1 MWVSS
6 VDLSNFRNYELAQL
20 TLQPGAI
27 LLFGENGE
35 GKTNLLE
42 ALHFASSLESHR
54 VAGYQSLIQEK
65 AKSSQIAL
73 RVNSAARE
81 LLIGFEL
88 NKDKTNRYFL
98 NGNQVRK
105 SHEILGVLSSVLFA
119 PEDLDLVRRDP
130 ADRRAFL
137 DEAVI
142 QLKPRMAGV
151 KQDYDRVLKQRN
163 ALLKSAKSVKNPDLT
178 TLDIWDEQLVRL
190 GVEIILQRLA
200 LIELLKPL
208 LQDFYQKL
216 SAKAEAIEIKLVS
229 AIGDDDELSELPTK
243 PSELADL
250 FHEKL
255 RQLRDRELDRGI
267 TLVGPHRD
275 EMLILK
281 DSLPARSHA
290 SQGEAW
296 SLALGLKL
304 ALAQLLREASTTG
317 DPVLLLDDVFA
328 VLDVGRRTRLLEFV
342 LGFEQVIVTAADRAM
357 APEISWAK
365 VFEVRGG
372 VIGSED

>member
-6 VDLSNFRNYELAQL
+6 VDISAFRNYELAQISL
-20 TLQPGAI
+20 TPGAT
-27 LLFGENGE
+27 LLYGENGE

-42 ALHFASSLESHR
+42 AIHFASSLESHR
-54 VAGYQSLIQEK
+54 VAGYQSLIKDQTQT
-65 AKSSQIAL
+65 SQLAI
-73 RVNSAARE
+73 RVNSASRE

-88 NKDKTNRYFL
+88 NRDKPNRNFL

-105 SHEILGVLSSVLFA
+105 THEILGVLSSVLFA

-130 ADRRAFL
+130 SDRRAFL
-137 DEAVI
+137 DEAII
-142 QLKPRMAGV
+142 QLKPRIAAV

-163 ALLKSAKSVKNPDLT
+163 ALLKSARSLKNPDLT
-178 TLDIWDEQLVRL
+178 TLDIWDDQLVRL

-200 LIELLKPL
+200 LIELLKPQL
-208 LQDFYQKL
+208 EGFYQKL
-216 SAKAEAIEIKLVS
+216 SAKNEQIDLVLVS
-229 AIGDDDELSELPTK
+229 AIGEDDELSELPTD
-243 PSELADL
+243 PNELATL

-255 RQLRDRELDRGI
+255 RLLRDRELERGI

-275 EMLILK
+275 ELLILK
-281 DSLPARSHA
+281 DGLAARSHA

-304 ALAQLLREASTTG
+304 SLAQLLREASTTG

-342 LGFEQVIVTAADRAM
+342 LGFEQVIVTAADRSM

-365 VFEVRGG
+365 VFEVSGG
-372 VIGSED
+372 EIRSED